1 MNFLCWQRQSHVR
14 ASTGKEKA
22 SLKSVT
28 LSAQH
33 LNLKTSL
40 MIDIVVS
47 ISGSA
52 PEGEVNW
59 FNASDLLY

>member
-1 MNFLCWQRQSHVR
+1 MNFLCRQRQSYVR

-28 LSAQH
+28 LSVQH
-33 LNLKTSL
+33 VNLKASL

-47 ISGSA
+47 ISGST

-59 FNASDLLY
+59 